1 MQVLA
6 LAAGGVALGGWL
18 KRRLPVLDRLSIPA
32 AIAGGLSLALIS
44 LALHSAGVDFK
55 PDPALRDV
63 FQLFCFTIIGFNASI
78 TLIRAGGAQVVVLLA
93 LATAGAVLQNTL
105 GVSLARIFG
114 LNPLVGVLAGAVSL
128 AGGPATSLAFGATF
142 EKAGVPAATT
152 IALASATFG
161 ITVSG
166 LVAGYAGA
174 RLIQGRAAADSVQ
187 AAVPSDNG
195 GAAMPV
201 HILLIAVTM
210 GLGSLVSAAIE
221 RTWFVLP
228 AYIGAMIVAAAA
240 RNLDDRTGW
249 LRLSG
254 ARLGEAFGV
263 ALPLFIAM
271 AMLTL
276 RLWEL
281 AALAAPLLAILAAQ
295 TLLTLALTMT
305 VVYWA
310 LGRSRDAAVMSAGYC
325 GFMLGVTANAIASME
340 ELVERFGPAP
350 RAFVVVPM
358 VGAFLIDFTN
368 ALVITATANLI
379 GR

>member
-78 TLIRAGGAQVVVLLA
+78 ALIRAGGAQVVVLLA

-105 GVSLARIFG
+105 GVALARMFG

-174 RLIQGRAAADSVQ
+174 RLIRGRAAADSVH

-221 RTWFVLP
+221 RTGFVLP